1 MTTLLT
7 TAIVIGMLESAE
19 CSGRCAWHCGHSS
32 NARFNRRVMRG
43 AN

>member
-19 CSGRCAWHCGHSS
+19 CSGRCAGI
-32 NARFNRRVMRG
+32 AGILQMPVLIVV
-43 AN
+43 